1 MVYPAATISLPG
13 LSTSSSE
20 PDEPDR
26 YRSLVHRL
34 WARARDDA
42 YHCIDTKDGPDVNA
56 SIDVA
61 ATVKGVENDTE
72 LASVTLFDDDRVLE
86 LFRNKNSRFARST
99 EGIDHDIVGQD
110 VQLLLFL
117 PLNIGFSCK
126 PNAGTDA
133 VRTRRS
139 RRWLSLSRVHTG

>member
-20 PDEPDR
+20 PDESGR
-26 YRSLVHRL
+26 CNSLAHRF
-34 WARARDDA
+34 WVRARDGAYQCVDA
-42 YHCIDTKDGPDVNA
+42 KDGPDVNT

-61 ATVKGVENDTE
+61 ATVKGVKNDTE
-72 LASVTLFDDDRVLE
+72 LASVTLFDDDRVIE
-86 LFRNKNSRFARST
+86 LFGNKNSRFARST

-117 PLNIGFSCK
+117 PLDIGFSCK

-133 VRTRRS
+133 VRTRRPGS
-139 RRWLSLSRVHTG
+139 GYHGVHTG